1 MSDTLWVP
9 VRGLEPTHT
18 CSFAHLYFPSWP
30 LCRCACSSPRTAAG
44 RGTHAAG
51 LSEKCPVLP
60 GATQPLSDPPAAAL
74 PQKSLQLRYPDDPWG
89 TQRDI
94 LGSDSRINRKRSRSP
109 SCLDQ
114 SYFPQDGTRAS
125 FLCKA
130 SCAARAAASRR
141 CSTSVLMLWS
151 LLARLQRHTA
161 PECYLLLAPETCL
174 GAPGSLCCLYPVR
187 TEA

>member
-1 MSDTLWVP
+1 M
-9 VRGLEPTHT
+9 HT
-18 CSFAHLYFPSWP
+18 CIFHPGLCTDRHVLP
-30 LCRCACSSPRTAAG
+30 LVQLRAEA
-44 RGTHAAG
+44 HAAC

-60 GATQPLSDPPAAAL
+60 GATQPPSDPPAAAL
-74 PQKSLQLRYPDDPWG
+74 PQQSLQLRYPDDPWG

-125 FLCKA
+125 FLGKA

-141 CSTSVLMLWS
+141 CSSTSVLMHWS
-151 LLARLQRHTA
+151 LLAQLQQHTA
-161 PECYLLLAPETCL
+161 PECYFL
-174 GAPGSLCCLYPVR
+174 
-187 TEA
+187 